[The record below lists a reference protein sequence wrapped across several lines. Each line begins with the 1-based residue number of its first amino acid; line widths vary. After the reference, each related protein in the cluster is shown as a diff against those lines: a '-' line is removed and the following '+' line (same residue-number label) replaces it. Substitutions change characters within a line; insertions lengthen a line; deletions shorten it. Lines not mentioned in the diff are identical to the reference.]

1 MKVWYRRRFARR
13 YIGKGIPVAKKW
25 IALNILLLIA
35 VFMLAQELYQQYGQL
50 KTRIDPAKIVPV
62 SSENQD
68 VAKTA
73 SGASLDTFAEMPDN
87 RDADYFIISEK
98 TLFSDLRGNEEMA
111 QSVAPKVAPLPNPK
125 PVLVGVVM
133 IDGQYAATVRSQ
145 TATTQARGAQIPTET
160 WRVGDFYRGYRVES
174 IATDQVVLENS
185 GAREIIPL
193 NRVARPAQQAVR
205 QSAVAANV
213 ISIGPGG
220 TASGALTVST
230 TSAPAPGR
238 GAPTP
243 AQNAAARQQAQQAQ
257 TQQTAAA
264 RQAAQQAKPQ
274 QAKPQ
279 QGQRIPVSTAPDGE
293 VIISPVENVQEVIT
307 VRNPAQNMQQGTDAN
322 PAQGGRQQQQR
333 IVPSPF
339 GEIIRPGS

>member
-1 MKVWYRRRFARR
+1 M
-13 YIGKGIPVAKKW
+13 AKKW

-35 VFMLAQELYQQYGQL
+35 VAMLAQELYRQYGQL
-50 KTRIDPAKIVPV
+50 NARIDPAKIAPV
-62 SSENQD
+62 IPENQSA
-68 VAKTA
+68 AKTA
-73 SGASLDTFAEMPDN
+73 SGTSLDNFMETSDS

-98 TLFSDLRGNEEMA
+98 TLFSDLRGNEEII
-111 QSVAPKVAPLPNPK
+111 QGGVAAKVAPLPNPK

-145 TATTQARGAQIPTET
+145 GATTQARGAQIPTET

-174 IATDQVVLENS
+174 IAPDQVILENS
-185 GAREIIPL
+185 GVREVIPM

-205 QSAVAANV
+205 QVAAAAPV

-230 TSAPAPGR
+230 ASAPASGR
-238 GAPTP
+238 GAQTTV
-243 AQNAAARQQAQQAQ
+243 QNAAARQAAQQAQ
-257 TQQTAAA
+257 V
-264 RQAAQQAKPQ
+264 QQAKPQ

-279 QGQRIPVSTAPDGE
+279 QAKPQQARQQPQQQIPVSAPVDGE
-293 VIISPVENVQEVIT
+293 VIISPVESVQEVIT
-307 VRNPAQNMQQGTDAN
+307 VRTPAQNTQPGTGAN
-322 PAQGGRQQQQR
+322 PAQGGRAQPLR
-333 IVPSPF
+333 TVTSPF